1 MVGVDV
7 ANLETLKDQPFRL
20 LAEMDRRLQAR
31 VSDLG
36 GANLDG
42 DAWVGLNFRLGD
54 TQYLVPQAEVREV
67 ITPPLFSRVPNAKP
81 WLLGIANARGSL
93 LPLIDLRLL
102 LDGEPSNIARGSRFM
117 ILNSD
122 EIPAGF
128 LVDGVTGYRRFSS
141 SEQRNDLAGAKP
153 SHWQEFL
160 LGSFV
165 REQQPYLVFS
175 FMKLAIADIF
185 QNASA

>member
-1 MVGVDV
+1 MVAVESQD
-7 ANLETLKDQPFRL
+7 LKSLADQPYKL
-20 LAEMDRRLQAR
+20 LVELDTRLQAR

-36 GANLDG
+36 GGDAG

-54 TQYLVPQAEVREV
+54 TQYLAPQSEVREV
-67 ITPPLFSRVPNAKP
+67 ITPPLYTRVPNAKP
-81 WLLGIANARGSL
+81 WLLGVANARGSL

-102 LDGEPSNIARGSRFM
+102 LDGEASSISRSSRFM
-117 ILNSD
+117 VLNSD
-122 EIPAGF
+122 EVPAGF

-141 SEQRNDLAGAKP
+141 REQRNDLIAQQAQNW
-153 SHWQEFL
+153 HEYL

-165 REQQPYLVFS
+165 REHQPFLVFS
-175 FMKLAIADIF
+175 FMKLALADLF

>member
-1 MVGVDV
+1 MVAADV
-7 ANLETLKDQPFRL
+7 HDLRMLAGQPYQL
-20 LAEMDRRLQAR
+20 LVELDRRLQAR

-36 GANLDG
+36 GGDAG
-42 DAWVGLNFRLGD
+42 DAWVGLNFRLGE
-54 TQYLVPQAEVREV
+54 TQFLAPQAEVREV
-67 ITPPLFSRVPNAKP
+67 ITPPVYSRVPNAKP
-81 WLLGIANARGSL
+81 WLLGVANARGSL

-102 LDGEPSNIARGSRFM
+102 LDGKASSIARGSRFM
-117 ILNSD
+117 VINSD

-141 SEQRNDLAGAKP
+141 REQRNDLVAQQPAQ
-153 SHWQEFL
+153 WQDYM

-165 REQQPYLVFS
+165 REHQPYLVFS
-175 FMKLAIADIF
+175 FMKLALADIF

>member
-1 MVGVDV
+1 MVGLD
-7 ANLETLKDQPFRL
+7 ETDLAGLREQPFRL

-31 VSDLG
+31 ISDLG
-36 GANLDG
+36 GSNLGD
-42 DAWVGLNFRLGD
+42 DAWVGLNFRFGD
-54 TQYLVPQAEVREV
+54 KQYLAPQAEVREV

-81 WLLGIANARGSL
+81 WLLGVANARGSL

-102 LDGEPSNIARGSRFM
+102 LDGEPSTIQRGSRFM
-117 ILNSD
+117 VVNSD

-128 LVDGVTGYRRFSS
+128 LVDGVTGYRRFASA
-141 SEQRNDLAGAKP
+141 EQRHDLASKEA

-175 FMKLAIADIF
+175 FMKLALADIF